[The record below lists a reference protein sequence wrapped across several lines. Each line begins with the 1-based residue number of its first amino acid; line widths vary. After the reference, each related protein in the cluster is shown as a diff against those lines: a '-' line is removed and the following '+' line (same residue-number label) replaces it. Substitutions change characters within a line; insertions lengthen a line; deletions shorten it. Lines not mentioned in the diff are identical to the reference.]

1 MWFIGQR
8 KNSVFN
14 LPLLSPFTIFAHSSR
29 ADVSF
34 GGDGWLGNNIFIG
47 KAFT

>member
-1 MWFIGQR
+1 MWFIWAKK

-14 LPLLSPFTIFAHSSR
+14 LPLLSPFIIFAHSSH

-34 GGDGWLGNNIFIG
+34 G
-47 KAFT
+47 